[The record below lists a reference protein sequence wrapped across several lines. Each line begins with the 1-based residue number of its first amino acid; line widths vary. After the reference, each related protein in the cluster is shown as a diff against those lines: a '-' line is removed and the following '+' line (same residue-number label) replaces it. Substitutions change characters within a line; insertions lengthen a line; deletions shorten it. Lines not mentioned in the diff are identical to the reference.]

1 MRIILLMTLFSL
13 SSCASFSG
21 NNDWFVN
28 KQSLNGNWRL
38 EIIDEN
44 DQWTGQYNVAVPGHW
59 KTSGINYAG
68 AAYYDRQ
75 FELDSVNHL
84 SRYWL
89 EFDGVD
95 YESAVTVNGKYV
107 SSQTGYFVPHHAE
120 ITGLVNSGE
129 NTLNVWVNSP
139 NEKQVED
146 WSLHKTLVKGVLN
159 HHDTRPGGAW
169 SDKGQDWSSG
179 GIWGDVTLRQT
190 GPVALETLKVR
201 PRVNH
206 IGKQI
211 TSAEIE
217 LAVDS
222 NREVEATIEMV
233 LQRHGSS
240 ETETFI
246 VEEGIKAG
254 QNNLELSIP
263 QAARQLWW
271 PWDWG
276 EPALYDLTVL
286 VSIEGQ
292 LTDQKTVAIGFREM
306 TLDSD
311 NKQFLVNGKPY
322 FIRGTNYIA
331 SQWLGEVTPAQYQ
344 QDFDLMKN
352 ANVNS
357 VRVHAH
363 VAGKAFYELAD
374 KAGMVVW
381 QDFPLQ
387 WGYSDSASFAL
398 EAARQASAMTDL
410 LFNHPSIA
418 FWSGHNEPPWD
429 ATWMK
434 YKYPSY
440 QPSQNKQLSENVY
453 QALLAANDR
462 RIVRKA
468 SYTHEHPWLGWY
480 SGSYKDYRT
489 YQPSMIVSEFG
500 AQAMPSWELMEA
512 ITQGQVE
519 WPLNDDVLNTLGY
532 HNYQHHETLNIAHIQ
547 QGESLSHF
555 WNNSQEYQRLV
566 TKFAAEHLRLNKGDG
581 VAAIYQ
587 FMFVDSWPSVTW
599 SVMDVDRVPK
609 PGYDALKES
618 YQPVL
623 AIAQADLTALQPS
636 LTLSVINDSLIS
648 FNDASLVVTNS
659 YNQQSWIFEGL
670 NIAANS
676 LVKVAN
682 QQPING
688 LASYLT
694 LELRDNKG
702 ETVSINRY
710 LAQDLEG

>member
-13 SSCASFSG
+13 SSCASFSD
-21 NNDWFVN
+21 NNDWHVN

-44 DQWTGQYNVAVPGHW
+44 DKWAGQYNVTVPGHW
-59 KTSGINYAG
+59 KTSGINYSG
-68 AAYYDRQ
+68 AVYYGRSFRIND
-75 FELDSVNHL
+75 LSDT

-95 YESAVTVNGKYV
+95 YESAVTVNGRYI
-107 SSQTGYFVPHHAE
+107 SRQAGYFIPHNME
-120 ITGLVNSGE
+120 VTGLLQSGD

-139 NEKQVED
+139 NEKQTAD
-146 WSLHKTLVKGVLN
+146 WSLHKTLIKGVLN

-169 SDKGQDWSSG
+169 SEKGQDWNSG

-190 GPVALETLKVR
+190 GPVALDKLKVR
-201 PRVNH
+201 PRVH
-206 IGKQI
+206 HTDKQM
-211 TSAEIE
+211 TSAEID
-217 LAVDS
+217 LGVDS
-222 NREVEATIEMV
+222 NRDTTAVIELTLN
-233 LQRHGSS
+233 LQGSS
-240 ETETFI
+240 QTEIYSF
-246 VEEGIKAG
+246 EEVIQKG
-254 QNNLELSIP
+254 QTKLELSIP

-276 EPALYDLTVL
+276 EPALYDLTVS
-286 VSIEGQ
+286 VSVDGQ
-292 LTDQKTVAIGFREM
+292 LTDKKTVAVGFREVA
-306 TLDSD
+306 LDTE
-311 NKQFLVNGKPY
+311 NQQFLVNGKPY

-331 SQWLGEVTPAQYQ
+331 SQWLGEVSDDQYQ
-344 QDFDLMKN
+344 QDLELMKQ
-352 ANVNS
+352 ANINS

-387 WGYSDSASFAL
+387 WGYSDSPSFAL
-398 EAARQASAMTDL
+398 EAARQAEAMTDL
-410 LFNHPSIA
+410 LYNHPSIA

-440 QPSQNKQLSENVY
+440 QPSQNKQLTESVY
-453 QALLAANDR
+453 QALNKAGDKR
-462 RIVRKA
+462 VVRKA

-480 SGSYKDYRT
+480 SGSYQDYRT

-500 AQAMPSWELMEA
+500 AQAMPSWALLQEILE
-512 ITQGQVE
+512 GDGS
-519 WPLNDDVLNTLGY
+519 WPLSEQVLNTLGY
-532 HNYQHHETLNIAHIQ
+532 HNYQHHETMNIAAVQ

-566 TKFAAEHLRLNKGDG
+566 TKYAAEHLRLNKGKG

-587 FMFVDSWPSVTW
+587 FMLVDSWPSVTW
-599 SVMDVDRVPK
+599 SVLDVERVAK
-609 PGYDALKES
+609 PGYYALKQS

-623 AIAQADLTALQPS
+623 AIAQADLTALQPT
-636 LTLSVINDSLIS
+636 LTLSVINDSLVS

-659 YNQQSWIFEGL
+659 YNQKSWKYEGL

-676 LVKVAN
+676 LVEVAN
-682 QQPING
+682 QQPIDG